1 MVFIM
6 DKSKS
11 SNELKKSTIAI
22 INYESASVKLMTIE
36 NSVLEQYA
44 DDYDVL
50 VYGVM
55 GYKPESVYYMISD
68 SITVIDN
75 R

>member
-22 INYESASVKLMTIE
+22 INYESASVELMTIE

-44 DDYDVL
+44 DDYDVF